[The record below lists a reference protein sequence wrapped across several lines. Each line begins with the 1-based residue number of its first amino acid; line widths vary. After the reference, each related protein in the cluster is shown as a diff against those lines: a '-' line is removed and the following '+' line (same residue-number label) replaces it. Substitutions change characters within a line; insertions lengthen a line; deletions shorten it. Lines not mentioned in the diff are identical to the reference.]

1 MRVFVTG
8 GTGLVGRRLVRL
20 LAERGDEVT
29 CLTRDTAAAAARLP
43 AGVHACEGDPA
54 LGGAWQERAREAEA
68 VVNLAGESVG
78 DGLWTRGKIRRI
90 RRSRMAGTRNLVAA
104 IAGADH
110 PVTLVS
116 ASASGYYGDQGDR
129 ALGENAGPGE
139 GFLARL
145 AVEWENAAR
154 EAESERVRVVLLR
167 IGAVLDPDGGML
179 PRLAAVVRG
188 GFGGRLGSGR
198 QYVPWIHAD
207 DLVRAIL
214 FVLDQPAL
222 SGPVNAVVPDP
233 PTQAQFVAALARTLG
248 KPARLPAPAFAVRAL
263 LGRKAELVLAS
274 QRAVPN
280 ALRAAGF
287 RFEHPDLEPALGDL
301 LRRG

>member
-8 GTGLVGRRLVRL
+8 GTGLVGRRVARL
-20 LAERGDEVT
+20 LVERGDEVT
-29 CLTRDTAAAAARLP
+29 CLTRNAAAATDRLP
-43 AGVHACEGDPA
+43 PGVQACEGDPA
-54 LGGAWQERAREAEA
+54 IAGPWQDVVRTADA

-78 DGLWTRGKIRRI
+78 EGLWTRGKVRRI
-90 RRSRMAGTRNLVAA
+90 RRSRLAGTRNVVAA

-116 ASASGYYGDQGDR
+116 ASAAGYYGDQGDR
-129 ALGENAGPGE
+129 ALGESAGPGN

-154 EAESERVRVVLLR
+154 EAECERVRVVLLR
-167 IGAVLDPDGGML
+167 IGAVLDPAGGML
-179 PRLAAVVRG
+179 PKLVGPVSA

-198 QYVPWIHAD
+198 QYLPWIHAE
-207 DLVRAIL
+207 DLARAVL
-214 FVLDQPAL
+214 FVLDHAAL

-233 PTQAQFVAALARTLG
+233 PTQSQFIAALARVLG
-248 KPARLPAPAFAVRAL
+248 KPARVPAPAFVLKLL
-263 LGRKAELVLAS
+263 LGRKSEIVLAS

-287 RFEHPDLEPALGDL
+287 RFEHAELEPALANL
-301 LRRG
+301 LRS

>member
-1 MRVFVTG
+1 MRIFVTG
-8 GTGLVGRRLVRL
+8 GTGLVGRRVVRL
-20 LAERGDEVT
+20 LAARGDQVT
-29 CLTRDTAAAAARLP
+29 CLTRDAAAAASRLP
-43 AGVHACEGDPA
+43 EGVVACAGDPA
-54 LGGAWQERAREAEA
+54 VGGPWQDEARAADA
-68 VVNLAGESVG
+68 VINLAGESVG
-78 DGLWTRGKIRRI
+78 EGLWTRGKVRRI
-90 RRSRMAGTRNLVAA
+90 RRSRLAGTRNVVDA

-116 ASASGYYGDQGDR
+116 ASAAGYYGDQGDR
-129 ALGENAGPGE
+129 ALGEGAGPGD

-154 EAESERVRVVLLR
+154 EAECDRVRVVLLR
-167 IGAVLDPDGGML
+167 IGAVLDAGGGML
-179 PRLAAVVRG
+179 PRLVGPVNA

-207 DLVRAIL
+207 DLARAVL
-214 FVLDQPAL
+214 FVIDQPGL

-233 PTQAQFVAALARTLG
+233 PTQAQFIAALARVLG
-248 KPARLPAPAFAVRAL
+248 KPARVPAPAFALKLL
-263 LGRKAELVLAS
+263 LGRKAEIVLAS

-287 RFEHPDLEPALGDL
+287 RFEHAELEPALSSL
-301 LRRG
+301 LRA

>member
-1 MRVFVTG
+1 MRIFVTG
-8 GTGLVGRRLVRL
+8 GTGLVGRRLVGL
-20 LAERGDEVT
+20 LAARGDEVT
-29 CLTRDTAAAAARLP
+29 CLTRNAAAASARLP
-43 AGVHACEGDPA
+43 AGVVACEGDPA
-54 LGGAWQERAREAEA
+54 LGGAWQESARQAQA

-78 DGLWTRGKIRRI
+78 EGLWTRGKVRRI
-90 RRSRMAGTRNLVAA
+90 RRSRLAGTRNLVSA

-116 ASASGYYGDQGDR
+116 ASAAGYYGDQGDR
-129 ALGENAGPGE
+129 ALGETAGPGE

-154 EAESERVRVVLLR
+154 EAECERVRVVLLR
-167 IGAVLDPDGGML
+167 IGAVLDPAGGML
-179 PRLAAVVRG
+179 PKLAGIIGA

-207 DLVRAIL
+207 DLARAIL
-214 FVLDQPAL
+214 FVLDQPTVN
-222 SGPVNAVVPDP
+222 GPVNAVVPDP
-233 PTQAQFVAALARTLG
+233 PTQAQFVAALGRVLG
-248 KPARLPAPAFAVRAL
+248 KPARLPAPAFALRLL
-263 LGRKAELVLAS
+263 LGRKAEIVLSS

-287 RFEHPDLEPALGDL
+287 RFQHADLEPALADL
-301 LRRG
+301 LRR

>member
-1 MRVFVTG
+1 MRIFVTG

-20 LAERGDEVT
+20 LAARGDEVT
-29 CLTRDTAAAAARLP
+29 CLTRSAAAAAARLP
-43 AGVHACEGDPA
+43 AGVTACEGDPA
-54 LGGAWQERAREAEA
+54 LGGPWQERAREAQA

-78 DGLWTRGKIRRI
+78 EGLWTRGKVRRI
-90 RRSRMAGTRNLVAA
+90 RRSRLAGTRNLVAA
-104 IAGADH
+104 IAGAEH

-116 ASASGYYGDQGDR
+116 ASAAGYYGDQGDR

-154 EAESERVRVVLLR
+154 EAECERVRVVLLR

-179 PRLAAVVRG
+179 PKLAGVVG
-188 GFGGRLGSGR
+188 AGFGGRLGTGR
-198 QYVPWIHAD
+198 QYLPWIHAD
-207 DLVRAIL
+207 DLARAIL
-214 FVLDQPAL
+214 FVLDQPAVA
-222 SGPVNAVVPDP
+222 GPVNAVVPDP
-233 PTQAQFVAALARTLG
+233 PTQAQFVAALARVLG
-248 KPARLPAPAFAVRAL
+248 KTARLPAPAFAVRML
-263 LGRKAELVLAS
+263 LGRKAEIVLSS

-287 RFEHPDLEPALGDL
+287 RFQHAELEPALADL
-301 LRRG
+301 LRG

>member
-1 MRVFVTG
+1 MRIFVTG

-20 LAERGDEVT
+20 LAARGDEVT
-29 CLTRDTAAAAARLP
+29 CLTRSAAAAARLP
-43 AGVHACEGDPA
+43 AGVTACEGDPA
-54 LGGAWQERAREAEA
+54 LGGPWQERAREAQA

-78 DGLWTRGKIRRI
+78 EGLWTRGKVRRI
-90 RRSRMAGTRNLVAA
+90 RRSRLAGTRNLVAA
-104 IAGADH
+104 IAGAEH

-116 ASASGYYGDQGDR
+116 ASAAGYYGDQGDR

-154 EAESERVRVVLLR
+154 EAECERVRVVLLR

-179 PRLAAVVRG
+179 PKLAGVVG
-188 GFGGRLGSGR
+188 AGFGGRLGTGR
-198 QYVPWIHAD
+198 QYLPWIHAD
-207 DLVRAIL
+207 DLARAIL
-214 FVLDQPAL
+214 FVLDQPAVA
-222 SGPVNAVVPDP
+222 GPVNAVVPDP
-233 PTQAQFVAALARTLG
+233 PTQAQFVAALARVLG
-248 KPARLPAPAFAVRAL
+248 KTARLPAPAFAVRML
-263 LGRKAELVLAS
+263 LGRKAEIVLSS

-287 RFEHPDLEPALGDL
+287 RFQHAELEPALADL
-301 LRRG
+301 LRG